1 MRKILIIPENLLE
14 MGFQKLKGDDF
25 DCGGFYTWFAFYK
38 NGNELHITY
47 EFDKDGNFTNGY
59 VEFNG
64 EVLKGREIKEQDI
77 KFLIE
82 LM

>member
-1 MRKILIIPENLLE
+1 MTLTVE
-14 MGFQKLKGDDF
+14 
-25 DCGGFYTWFAFYK
+25 AV
-38 NGNELHITY
+38 TY

-64 EVLKGREIKEQDI
+64 EVLKGREITEQDI
-77 KFLIE
+77 NFLIE